1 MMMNRVQPEN
11 VHSTI
16 FTPREYQVELVD
28 ACLRRN
34 TLSVLASRSTRTF
47 LITMVTRELAH
58 LTRSKDQG
66 GKGQRTLI
74 TGWSGPGLVRAG
86 EAIQQNTNLVVTTY
100 TTLDQVDNWPTSRW
114 NQAFREA
121 QVLIMT
127 VDVMEQGLQA
137 GVLPLDM
144 LNLLVIT
151 DAHRMATS
159 PTIAKILSRCGNCRI
174 LGMSSPVLSHTCSPP
189 QLESFLNH
197 LQKASS
203 CKVDTAS
210 EIVTV
215 LRYVNKPVEK
225 IVMCRDPSPEE
236 RLEVE
241 LEVRRLVADALG
253 FLGDHRYDL
262 VEVYGPEYQEF
273 CDGLPDPNNEPRQ
286 ILMDFLDVLNNL
298 GLWCADRAALYA
310 LVEVEKLK
318 KKTAYDRHYLLLCM
332 IFTVMARI
340 RAVVEQ
346 AFDKYTELDQI
357 LKFSTP
363 KVLRLV
369 EILRQVRPLNF
380 IDPRKRKDKVES
392 NEMARIEAAPT
403 GGETV
408 NDGSLVKENEVA
420 MVQDVKEEN
429 LIIEANA
436 NVTLGEPSVENIAL
450 EDHTNILSPDKILN
464 NVDSVHEEMNSQ
476 TFQSV
481 VENSKNSFE
490 NTEFDGSLVIENVCK
505 TVPKSPSKNNQI
517 CDYILSESVHKSPG
531 KLALLDSAASESS
544 VVSSRL
550 LGQGA
555 DKTKEAGG
563 KSSCNVCVSVIEDSG
578 ATGECGDGVSGESG
592 DESDEIGDGSDE
604 TGDQSSETDDVS
616 SEISDDVSSET
627 SEASGETNDV
637 SGETNDVLDDT
648 CDVLD
653 EMGDVSADAESDAP
667 ASKFSTECTIKAVSE
682 SHTSDLE
689 CCTNGIDINEYMV
702 PLSGSMEEITANKFK
717 ESSRFQNGIKHV
729 GDSVE
734 NGSTMFIDSMQSTVQ
749 MDPDTTQ
756 ISCNIYEAI
765 NNKESEDGSVLEDDL
780 CRLNIK
786 ESSCIDGCE
795 LEILLGCDPC
805 NGHLSAKSEP
815 QDTAKLQNIKNVIL
829 CNGFAQG
836 GHKCLTSRISKK
848 NVDLKLN
855 GYIDLDEH
863 QSGCEDGSDSVCVA
877 KAGIESCDSVQNQFC
892 METCQHKDS
901 LAETSAFLATS
912 ELPTEA
918 VAAAAATHV
927 STTTSSH
934 NGVMLEDNIE
944 QMDASNNM
952 EETKVNIEQS
962 EVTSMPD
969 NATTNSHNGVTVDDN
984 VEQMDASDNSEE
996 NKVNAEE
1003 SKITSTPNT
1012 CTASVTNFPA
1022 NSGVGLNSN
1031 KEKDQAGSS
1040 APAVSSEAAAMADT
1054 LALLLPSGG
1063 KGRKRRDDVKE
1074 KVKVHNPEDPDSVC
1088 GLIFVHHRNMAKIIY
1103 RLLKELSDIGGDYA
1117 WIFPQYTVEA
1127 KESVK
1132 DDPRA
1137 AEAEHKK
1144 QEEVLRRFRH
1154 HECNVLVSTRV
1165 LEEGIDVP
1173 QCNLVLR
1180 FDPPTDYRSYV
1191 HSCGRARGQDTFY
1204 FHLITKTQ
1212 QDSFLCDMATYSAFQ
1227 QVLVSRCGSVEVGT
1241 DVEVMAEEANSAH
1254 PPYITP
1260 ASAAVTM
1267 ASAIGLLNKYCA
1279 KLPSDTFTR
1288 LTAMWEIEE
1297 SETNSGKYCCRIM
1310 LPINSPLKGTIQGPW
1325 QEKMS
1330 LAKMSAA
1337 LECCRILHQ
1346 IGELDDQLQPVGKE
1360 SMKLD
1365 DHLCAPPAD
1374 DQVPEGM
1381 PRPGTTKRRQYYYK
1395 KVAECLTGEQPKEEL
1410 DLYVYKLD
1418 MVLTCPIPDE
1428 QNTRG
1433 RKIYRPEK
1441 SARSFGI
1448 VTTKPI
1454 SQVSGFPVFTRSG
1467 EVVVHVRQVG
1477 RRERYTQDQLAALQC
1492 FHKFTFTH
1500 VLRLEKYPIK
1510 FDPTNAKTAF
1520 YIVPLNKFDGCEDID
1535 WEFVTKIQLEGD
1547 PRPVPPLDDD
1557 RKKFQFEHSLYEDAV
1572 VMPWYRNQDQP
1583 QYFYVAEICAHL
1595 NPQSDFPD
1603 AGFETFEKYYLT
1615 KYGLQI
1621 CNLSQPLLDV
1631 DHTSGRLNLL
1641 TPRHVNRKGVALP
1654 TTSEETKRAKRE
1666 NLQQKQILVPE
1677 LCTIHP
1683 FPASLWRKAVC
1694 LPTILYRINAL
1705 LLADQLRICV
1715 ASEVGLGLHIL
1726 PSDFS
1731 WPPLDFGWS
1740 LADVLKK
1747 NQDNQMQEESA
1758 ETKTEN
1764 ISKQKSKKAE
1774 SLGSE
1779 SPPIKKKITKNGIDM
1794 EIGTWSNDM
1803 AVDPPTPPYGIDDM
1817 NTTDDFEIDTFDPN
1831 VALPDNLTLL
1841 DGFTTVDDDT
1851 EGELGADWGTGITE
1865 RKSKNGCHK
1874 DSSGEV
1880 FRVGSPSN
1888 FEIDGWDMFGGPG
1901 SSGYGGGY
1909 NGYGSY
1915 DAYGGYGDFQ
1925 GLADDLEGCES
1936 DVSSDMD
1943 DDDKSQ
1949 AEKMWDEEGS
1959 KRRASM
1965 AIDEGSSD
1973 EEIDLQWPYEDETIR
1988 KEKEEEF
1995 HQFLNEK
2002 QSSILGSPCYLAEND
2017 PLIIEKAHRKITN
2030 ENKTLS
2036 TEREN
2041 LPVGKYTLQGCE
2053 QIYSIGCDNA
2063 QQTTSPA
2070 TRIVNRTETLSVVK
2084 LDNGADSSSW
2094 MNNSGEA
2101 SFSFDY
2107 QPDLINHPGPPP
2119 SIILQALTMSNA
2131 NDGVN
2136 LERLETIGDS
2146 FLKYA
2151 ITTFLYCTYP
2161 QRHEGKLSYL
2171 RSKQVSNLNLY
2182 RLGKRKGLGEC
2193 MVATKFE
2200 PHDNWLPPGYFV
2212 PRELEEALIDSGVPA
2227 GHWNMADLPGLHD
2240 LASDEIRRLVQERSE
2255 QIKRSKTEHVT
2266 SELMATQNPHDLP
2279 IFIPYNLL
2287 TQHSIPDKSIADCV
2301 EALIGAYLTT
2311 CGPRGALLFMSWL
2324 GIKVLPCKV
2333 DEESETVLQ
2342 ITYGHLEPPQSPLYH
2357 CPVTDTYMQ
2366 LELLLSGYT
2375 VFEDKIGY
2383 TFRDR
2388 SYLLQAFT
2396 HASYYKNRLTDCY
2409 QRLEFL
2415 GDAVLDYLITRH
2427 LYEDKR
2433 QHSPGALTDLRSAL
2447 VNNTIF
2453 ASLAVKYDFHK
2464 YFRHFSP
2471 GLDRVVR
2478 DFVKMQEENGH
2489 KINEE
2494 YYFMEEDECEAA
2506 EDIEVPKAL
2515 GDVFESVAGAI
2526 FLDSGGS
2533 LDAVWSVYYT
2543 MMCREIEQFSG
2554 VVPKSPIRELL
2565 EMEPETAKFGKPE
2578 RLVDGKVR
2586 VSVEIFGK
2594 GSFSGVGRNYRIA
2607 KSTAAKRALRHLKKL
2622 QMMASQG
2629 I

>member
-1 MMMNRVQPEN
+1 MMNRVQPEN

-16 FTPREYQVELVD
+16 FTQREYQVELVD
-28 ACLRRN
+28 ACLREN
-34 TLSVLASRSTRTF
+34 TMTVLASRSTRTF
-47 LITMVTRELAH
+47 LITMVTREMAH
-58 LTRSKDQG
+58 LTRSG
-66 GKGQRTLI
+66 RQRTLI
-74 TGWSGPGLVRAG
+74 TGWSGPGLVRVG
-86 EAIQQNTNLVVTTY
+86 EAIQQNTNLAVTTY
-100 TTLDQVDNWPTSRW
+100 TALDQVDNWPASRW
-114 NQAFREA
+114 GQSFREA

-127 VDVMEQGLQA
+127 IEVLERGMMAD
-137 GVLPLDM
+137 VLPLDM

-151 DAHRMATS
+151 DAHRMATC
-159 PTIAKILSRCGNCRI
+159 PTVHKILSSCGGCRI
-174 LGMSSPVLSHTCSPP
+174 LGMTSPVLSHACSPP

-197 LQKASS
+197 IQQASS
-203 CKVDTAS
+203 CRVDTAS

-215 LRYVNKPVEK
+215 LRYVNKPLEK
-225 IVMCRDPSPEE
+225 IVMCRDPSQEE
-236 RLEVE
+236 RSEVE
-241 LEVRRLVADALG
+241 IEVRQLVDQAMN
-253 FLGDHRYDL
+253 FLGEHRYDL

-273 CDGLPDPNNEPRQ
+273 CDGLPDPNTEPRQ
-286 ILMDFLDVLNNL
+286 ILLDFLDVLNNL

-346 AFDKYTELDQI
+346 AFDKYSELDQI

-369 EILRQVRPLNF
+369 EVLRQVRPLNF
-380 IDPRKRKDKVES
+380 VDPRKRRDK
-392 NEMARIEAAPT
+392 T
-403 GGETV
+403 
-408 NDGSLVKENEVA
+408 
-420 MVQDVKEEN
+420 
-429 LIIEANA
+429 
-436 NVTLGEPSVENIAL
+436 
-450 EDHTNILSPDKILN
+450 
-464 NVDSVHEEMNSQ
+464 
-476 TFQSV
+476 
-481 VENSKNSFE
+481 E
-490 NTEFDGSLVIENVCK
+490 NTESLKGVTQVEGSETLAIEATADPEHSEVSVVLSITEGAASPEDSHTDCKEQDDNEEKEKKTPEDSLCLSGSSQIGKEEEVSTAKNCVNDAEQISHEGSEIGTKSDIEMLDQIVHK
-505 TVPKSPSKNNQI
+505 TVNKESLCNGCAFEEDSCLPNIMDLASPSK
-517 CDYILSESVHKSPG
+517 P
-531 KLALLDSAASESS
+531 SS
-544 VVSSRL
+544 KQSKKC
-550 LGQGA
+550 A
-555 DKTKEAGG
+555 NTEA
-563 KSSCNVCVSVIEDSG
+563 
-578 ATGECGDGVSGESG
+578 
-592 DESDEIGDGSDE
+592 
-604 TGDQSSETDDVS
+604 
-616 SEISDDVSSET
+616 
-627 SEASGETNDV
+627 
-637 SGETNDVLDDT
+637 
-648 CDVLD
+648 
-653 EMGDVSADAESDAP
+653 P
-667 ASKFSTECTIKAVSE
+667 KAVSE
-682 SHTSDLE
+682 CQANGWSSQDVSLDMCDCSGKSEKGVNSKEKSVNCQHSVAGE
-689 CCTNGIDINEYMV
+689 CLHNGEV
-702 PLSGSMEEITANKFK
+702 EEECQEPSKVQIHPDVTQNCCNIS
-717 ESSRFQNGIKHV
+717 ESVVTKKA
-729 GDSVE
+729 GD
-734 NGSTMFIDSMQSTVQ
+734 GST
-749 MDPDTTQ
+749 
-756 ISCNIYEAI
+756 
-765 NNKESEDGSVLEDDL
+765 LEEDL
-780 CRLNIK
+780 CRLSLR
-786 ESSCIDGCE
+786 ESSFRTGCE
-795 LEILLGCDPC
+795 LENPINCDVS
-805 NGHLSAKSEP
+805 NGTTSAKSHLH
-815 QDTAKLQNIKNVIL
+815 DAAKVHNSISAPL
-829 CNGFAQG
+829 CNG
-836 GHKCLTSRISKK
+836 
-848 NVDLKLN
+848 
-855 GYIDLDEH
+855 Y
-863 QSGCEDGSDSVCVA
+863 QSGSEESLPSLRTSEGCPDNKLSNHNNQKESVSSVQGEKEYCLEQTHSVQSNLCDEEVQPDERVPFTSAHSTTSQPASKVADVPATLSEVTTAHSEAAEDTRGHTEATRVA
-877 KAGIESCDSVQNQFC
+877 THHKEANEATTDHNEASEATTDPNDASEATTDPNDASEATTDPNDASEATTDPNDASEATTDPNEASEATTDPTESC
-892 METCQHKDS
+892 EAPKDTS
-901 LAETSAFLATS
+901 KDNEATTSPAEVNESTGS
-912 ELPTEA
+912 PTEA
-918 VAAAAATHV
+918 NEAKPQTA
-927 STTTSSH
+927 
-934 NGVMLEDNIE
+934 
-944 QMDASNNM
+944 
-952 EETKVNIEQS
+952 
-962 EVTSMPD
+962 
-969 NATTNSHNGVTVDDN
+969 
-984 VEQMDASDNSEE
+984 
-996 NKVNAEE
+996 
-1003 SKITSTPNT
+1003 TSTSGEPSKDADNT
-1012 CTASVTNFPA
+1012 VSP
-1022 NSGVGLNSN
+1022 
-1031 KEKDQAGSS
+1031 

-1054 LALLLPSGG
+1054 LALLLPGGGGG
-1063 KGRKRRDDVKE
+1063 KGGRKRRDEVKE
-1074 KVKVHNPEDPDSVC
+1074 KVKVHNPDDPDSVC
-1088 GLIFVHHRNMAKIIY
+1088 GLIFVHHRNIAKIIY
-1103 RLLKELSDIGGDYA
+1103 RLLKELSDIGGDFA

-1127 KESVK
+1127 RENVK

-1180 FDPPTDYRSYV
+1180 FDPPLDYRSYV

-1204 FHLITKTQ
+1204 FHLVTKAQ
-1212 QDSFLCDMATYSAFQ
+1212 EKAFLRDMATYSAFQ
-1227 QVLVSRCGSVEVGT
+1227 KVLVSRCSSVEVGT
-1241 DVEVMAEEANSAH
+1241 DQEVDAEEANAAYA
-1254 PPYITP
+1254 PYLTP
-1260 ASAAVTM
+1260 ANASVTM
-1267 ASAIGLLNKYCA
+1267 ASSISLLNKYCA

-1288 LTAMWEIEE
+1288 LTAMWAMDERQEE
-1297 SETNSGKYCCRIM
+1297 DLVLYSCRIM
-1310 LPINSPLKGTIQGPW
+1310 LPINSPLKGTIKGPW
-1325 QEKMS
+1325 QPKVS
-1330 LAKMSAA
+1330 LAKMAAA
-1337 LECCRILHQ
+1337 LECCRRLHEV
-1346 IGELDDQLQPVGKE
+1346 GELDDHLQPVGKE
-1360 SMKLD
+1360 SMRLD
-1365 DHLCAPPAD
+1365 DHLCPPPPD

-1395 KVAECLTGEQPKEEL
+1395 KVANCLTGEQPKEEL
-1410 DLYVYKLD
+1410 PLFVYKLG

-1441 SARSFGI
+1441 SSRSFGI

-1454 SQVSGFPVFTRSG
+1454 PQVSGFPVFTRSG
-1467 EVVVHVRQVG
+1467 EVMVQVEEVG
-1477 RRERYTQDQLAALQC
+1477 TRENFTQDQLAALQY
-1492 FHKFTFTH
+1492 FHKFSFTH

-1520 YIVPLNKFDGCEDID
+1520 YIVPLNKSEDTDSID
-1535 WEFVTKIQLEGD
+1535 WEFVRKIQAEGD
-1547 PRPVPPLDDD
+1547 PRPVPPLEEA
-1557 RKKFQFEHSLYEDAV
+1557 RQKFHFQHSLYEDAV

-1583 QYFYVAEICAHL
+1583 QYFYVAEICTHL

-1715 ASEVGLGLHIL
+1715 AQEVGLGLQTL
-1726 PSDFS
+1726 DPGFS

-1747 NQDNQMQEESA
+1747 SQSNQ
-1758 ETKTEN
+1758 ETPEVDPKTKDTNTTSQKTSKKTEPV
-1764 ISKQKSKKAE
+1764 E
-1774 SLGSE
+1774 SVE
-1779 SPPIKKKITKNGIDM
+1779 SPSPKKKPARSGSDM

-1803 AVDPPTPPYGIDDM
+1803 AVDPPSPPFTEDDL
-1817 NTTDDFEIDTFDPN
+1817 NGSDEFEIDTFDPN

-1841 DGFTTVDDDT
+1841 DGCTGGDDEV
-1851 EGELGADWGTGITE
+1851 EGELGADWGTGLTE
-1865 RKSKNGCHK
+1865 RRTKGSSSKSSAGG
-1874 DSSGEV
+1874 GEI

-1888 FEIDGWDMFGGPG
+1888 FEIDGWDMFGGSG
-1901 SSGYGGGY
+1901 GTGYGGNYG
-1909 NGYGSY
+1909 GYGSY
-1915 DAYGGYGDFQ
+1915 DAYGGYGDFE

-1949 AEKMWDEEGS
+1949 ADKLWEEEAT
-1959 KRRASM
+1959 KRRANT
-1965 AIDEGSSD
+1965 AIDDASSD
-1973 EEIDLQWPYEDETIR
+1973 EEVDLWWPQEE
-1988 KEKEEEF
+1988 KEVCLAKEEEF
-1995 HQFLNEK
+1995 QQLLEEK
-2002 QSSILGSPCYLAEND
+2002 QQDLLLGPTYLSEST
-2017 PLIIEKAHRKITN
+2017 PLVVEKAHRRLAVEQNATASIEKESVT
-2030 ENKTLS
+2030 
-2036 TEREN
+2036 
-2041 LPVGKYTLQGCE
+2041 VGKATIQGCE
-2053 QIYSIGCDNA
+2053 MLSSKCCDNA
-2063 QQTTSPA
+2063 QQSTSPKTA
-2070 TRIVNRTETLSVVK
+2070 IVNRTETLSLTEFDK
-2084 LDNGADSSSW
+2084 GAEVPPW
-2094 MNNSGEA
+2094 RNSPDEL

-2107 QPDLINHPGPPP
+2107 QPDLLHHPGPPP
-2119 SIILQALTMSNA
+2119 SVILQALTMSNA

-2161 QRHEGKLSYL
+2161 LRHEGKLSYL

-2255 QIKRSKTEHVT
+2255 QIKRSKSEQVT
-2266 SELMATQNPHDLP
+2266 SDLMATQNPHDLP

-2324 GIKVLPCKV
+2324 GIKVLPCKYQEQE
-2333 DEESETVLQ
+2333 DSAISAPQ
-2342 ITYGHLEPPQSPLYH
+2342 ITYGHLEPPQSPLH
-2357 CPVTDTYMQ
+2357 QCPISATDLQ
-2366 LELLLSGYT
+2366 LDLLLSGYM
-2375 VFEDKIGY
+2375 VFEEKIGY

-2396 HASYYKNRLTDCY
+2396 HASYYRNRLTDCY

-2622 QMMASQG
+2622 QMMANQG
-2629 I
+2629 M

>member
-1 MMMNRVQPEN
+1 MNRVQPEN

-28 ACLRRN
+28 ACLRQN

-58 LTRSKDQG
+58 LTRSPGQG
-66 GKGQRTLI
+66 GQDLLTLI
-74 TGWSGPGLVRAG
+74 IGWSGRGLVRAG

-100 TTLDQVDNWPTSRW
+100 TSLDQVDAWPTARW
-114 NQAFREA
+114 AQAFREA
-121 QVLIMT
+121 QVVIMT
-127 VDVMEQGLQA
+127 VDVVERGMAAGL
-137 GVLPLDM
+137 LPLHA

-159 PTIAKILSRCGNCRI
+159 QTVSQILSKCGNCRI
-174 LGMSSPVLSHTCSPP
+174 LGMTAPVLSHSCSPP

-197 LQKASS
+197 MQDASS
-203 CKVDTAS
+203 CRVDTAS

-225 IVMCRDPSPEE
+225 IVMCRDPSDVEQSSA
-236 RLEVE
+236 E
-241 LEVRRLVADALG
+241 LEVRRLVGDALS

-262 VEVYGPEYQEF
+262 VEVYGPEYQEY
-273 CDGLPDPNNEPRQ
+273 CTGLPDPNVEPRQ
-286 ILMDFLDVLNNL
+286 ILLDFLDVLNNL

-332 IFTVMARI
+332 IFTVMARV

-346 AFDKYTELDQI
+346 AFDKYSELDQI

-380 IDPRKRKDKVES
+380 IDPRKRRDKGEISEGNKGESRSDGGDALKINSGVGSRIGAAINSEEGVEGEGNVETLNQVS
-392 NEMARIEAAPT
+392 FDATENMKITPHPVHKYNVPAIEST
-403 GGETV
+403 ERV
-408 NDGSLVKENEVA
+408 
-420 MVQDVKEEN
+420 
-429 LIIEANA
+429 IE
-436 NVTLGEPSVENIAL
+436 LSVEASAHG
-450 EDHTNILSPDKILN
+450 DMCVS
-464 NVDSVHEEMNSQ
+464 EEIPCNSA
-476 TFQSV
+476 
-481 VENSKNSFE
+481 
-490 NTEFDGSLVIENVCK
+490 IE
-505 TVPKSPSKNNQI
+505 SHA
-517 CDYILSESVHKSPG
+517 E
-531 KLALLDSAASESS
+531 
-544 VVSSRL
+544 
-550 LGQGA
+550 
-555 DKTKEAGG
+555 
-563 KSSCNVCVSVIEDSG
+563 SVIEGSRIVNEVPNEIFPKSCSRGAQLNDSVLEENIC
-578 ATGECGDGVSGESG
+578 T
-592 DESDEIGDGSDE
+592 
-604 TGDQSSETDDVS
+604 SSEVS
-616 SEISDDVSSET
+616 NSSTCNSSVSESET
-627 SEASGETNDV
+627 SESVKA
-637 SGETNDVLDDT
+637 
-648 CDVLD
+648 CDQLECED
-653 EMGDVSADAESDAP
+653 ECDKVDENLSDI
-667 ASKFSTECTIKAVSE
+667 SSRCTMEAVSK
-682 SHTSDLE
+682 SQTRNLE
-689 CCTNGIDINEYMV
+689 HCT
-702 PLSGSMEEITANKFK
+702 
-717 ESSRFQNGIKHV
+717 
-729 GDSVE
+729 DSIA
-734 NGSTMFIDSMQSTVQ
+734 GSTTKGLSRESNIGVNDDNALTDKGQCMEGMEKTVQTHPDTQNSCNFEHTNNKIDS
-749 MDPDTTQ
+749 
-756 ISCNIYEAI
+756 
-765 NNKESEDGSVLEDDL
+765 ESVVKQDL
-780 CRLNIK
+780 CRINIR
-786 ESSCIDGCE
+786 ESSHEDGCDSE
-795 LEILLGCDPC
+795 NHLSCDVH
-805 NGHLSAKSEP
+805 NGIVSAKSEL
-815 QDTAKLQNIKNVIL
+815 QDPAKVHNIQNIAL
-829 CNGFAQG
+829 CNGFLSSDVD
-836 GHKCLTSRISKK
+836 KNPSLRISEK
-848 NVDLKLN
+848 NNICNQN
-855 GYIDLDEH
+855 GYGNQDE
-863 QSGCEDGSDSVCVA
+863 SGSESEYSVA
-877 KAGIESCDSVQNQFC
+877 KFNSESCDSVQNQHN
-892 METCQHKDS
+892 MEDCPNGVSMADTN
-901 LAETSAFLATS
+901 APPATS
-912 ELPTEA
+912 TLPCKANSDDVIHINASAVCNTEINGENRSTPEDTLASSEECNELSLNSLEITSKFSNITNMSPLSSSCLQSSKEIEE
-918 VAAAAATHV
+918 
-927 STTTSSH
+927 SNTSS
-934 NGVMLEDNIE
+934 V
-944 QMDASNNM
+944 
-952 EETKVNIEQS
+952 
-962 EVTSMPD
+962 
-969 NATTNSHNGVTVDDN
+969 
-984 VEQMDASDNSEE
+984 
-996 NKVNAEE
+996 
-1003 SKITSTPNT
+1003 
-1012 CTASVTNFPA
+1012 SV
-1022 NSGVGLNSN
+1022 SC
-1031 KEKDQAGSS
+1031 
-1040 APAVSSEAAAMADT
+1040 EAAAMADT
-1054 LALLLPSGG
+1054 LAQLLPAGG
-1063 KGRKRRDDVKE
+1063 KGRKRRDEVKE

-1088 GLIFVHHRNMAKIIY
+1088 GLVFVQHRNMAKIIY

-1180 FDPPTDYRSYV
+1180 FDPPADYRSYV
-1191 HSCGRARGQDTFY
+1191 HSCGRARGQHTFY
-1204 FHLITKTQ
+1204 FHLITKMQ
-1212 QDSFLCDMATYSAFQ
+1212 KEAFLRDMATYAAFQ
-1227 QVLVSRCGSVEVGT
+1227 QVLVSRCSSVEVGT
-1241 DVEVMAEEANSAH
+1241 DHEVTVNEANSTCS
-1254 PPYITP
+1254 PYITP
-1260 ASAAVTM
+1260 ASAVVTM
-1267 ASAIGLLNKYCA
+1267 ASAIALLNKYCA

-1288 LTAMWEIEE
+1288 LTAMWEVEDRRDE
-1297 SETNSGKYCCRIM
+1297 AKSYRCQIM
-1310 LPINSPLKGTIQGPW
+1310 LPINSPLKGTVQGSW
-1325 QEKMS
+1325 QEKVS

-1337 LECCRILHQ
+1337 LECCCRLHKM
-1346 IGELDDQLQPVGKE
+1346 GELDNNLQPVGKE
-1360 SMKLD
+1360 SMRLD
-1365 DHLCAPPAD
+1365 DHLCAPPPD

-1395 KVAECLTGEQPKEEL
+1395 KVAECLTGEQPKDVLEL
-1410 DLYVYKLD
+1410 FIYKLE

-1441 SARSFGI
+1441 SSRSFGI
-1448 VTTKPI
+1448 ITTKPI
-1454 SQVSGFPVFTRSG
+1454 PQVSGFPVFTRSG
-1467 EVVVHVRQVG
+1467 EVIVQVKEVG
-1477 RRERYTQDQLAALQC
+1477 GRERFTQDQLKALQY
-1492 FHKFTFTH
+1492 FHKFSFTH

-1510 FDPTNAKTAF
+1510 FDPSNARTAF
-1520 YIVPLNKFDGCEDID
+1520 YIVPLNKVGDKERID
-1535 WEFVTKIQLEGD
+1535 WEFVLKIQSEGD
-1547 PRPVPPLDDD
+1547 PRPMPPPDAS
-1557 RKKFQFEHSLYEDAV
+1557 RQKFQFHHSLYEDAV

-1677 LCTIHP
+1677 LCMIHP

-1715 ASEVGLGLHIL
+1715 ASEVGLGMLNL
-1726 PSDFS
+1726 RAGFS
-1731 WPPLDFGWS
+1731 WPALDFGWS

-1747 NQDNQMQEESA
+1747 NQDNQEPNEGPDVK
-1758 ETKTEN
+1758 TKPT
-1764 ISKQKSKKAE
+1764 SKEKSKKPE
-1774 SLGSE
+1774 STRSE
-1779 SPPIKKKITKNGIDM
+1779 SPPPKKKLTKNGVDM

-1803 AVDPPTPPYGIDDM
+1803 AVDPLTPPPYDIEDTMD
-1817 NTTDDFEIDTFDPN
+1817 TDDFEIDTFDPN
-1831 VALPDNLTLL
+1831 VGLPDNLTLL
-1841 DGFTTVDDDT
+1841 DGGSNTFDDV
-1851 EGELGADWGTGITE
+1851 EGELGADWGTGLTE
-1865 RKSKNGCHK
+1865 RRSKNTCSKSTTG
-1874 DSSGEV
+1874 GEV

-1888 FEIDGWDMFGGPG
+1888 FEIDGWDMFGG
-1901 SSGYGGGY
+1901 SSSSAYGGSY
-1909 NGYGSY
+1909 SSYSSY

-1949 AEKMWDEEGS
+1949 NDKLWDEEGA
-1959 KRRASM
+1959 KRRTSL
-1965 AIDEGSSD
+1965 AIDDGSSD
-1973 EEIDLQWPYEDETIR
+1973 EEVDLEWPHEKEI
-1988 KEKEEEF
+1988 KEEKEEMFQNLLEV
-1995 HQFLNEK
+1995 K
-2002 QSSILGSPCYLAEND
+2002 QLEILDSSCYLPENE
-2017 PLIIEKAHRKITN
+2017 PLVIEKAHRKLAS
-2030 ENKTLS
+2030 ESKSVSSEKESLS
-2036 TEREN
+2036 
-2041 LPVGKYTLQGCE
+2041 GDKSALQGCE
-2053 QIYSIGCDNA
+2053 KLSSIGCDNA
-2063 QQTTSPA
+2063 QQSTSLA
-2070 TRIVNRTETLSVVK
+2070 IRIVNRTETLSHVK
-2084 LDNGADSSSW
+2084 LDNGAETSYEKNISS
-2094 MNNSGEA
+2094 EIT
-2101 SFSFDY
+2101 FSFDY
-2107 QPDLINHPGPPP
+2107 QPNLLNHPGPPP
-2119 SIILQALTMSNA
+2119 SVILQALTMSNA

-2240 LASDEIRRLVQERSE
+2240 LGSEEIRRLVQERSE
-2255 QIKRSKTEHVT
+2255 QIKRSKTEQVT
-2266 SELMATQNPHDLP
+2266 NDLMATQNPHDLP

-2333 DEESETVLQ
+2333 DVGDVTSLH
-2342 ITYGHLEPPQSPLYH
+2342 ITYGHLEPPQSPLHH
-2357 CPVTDTYMQ
+2357 CQVTDIHEQ
-2366 LELLLSGYT
+2366 LELLLSGYK
-2375 VFEDKIGY
+2375 VFEDKINY

-2533 LDAVWSVYYT
+2533 LDAVWSVYYS

-2607 KSTAAKRALRHLKKL
+2607 KSTAAKRALRHLKKI
-2622 QMMASQG
+2622 QMMANQG
-2629 I
+2629 V

>member
-1 MMMNRVQPEN
+1 MNRVQPEN

-58 LTRSKDQG
+58 LTRSREQG

-100 TTLDQVDNWPTSRW
+100 TALDQVENWPPARW
-114 NQAFREA
+114 SQAFREA

-127 VDVMEQGLQA
+127 VDVLEEGLEA
-137 GVLPLDM
+137 GVLSLDM

-151 DAHRMATS
+151 DAHRMATCS
-159 PTIAKILSRCGNCRI
+159 TIDKVLSRCGKCRI
-174 LGMSSPVLSHTCSPP
+174 LGMTSPVLSHACSPP

-203 CKVDTAS
+203 CRVDTAS

-225 IVMCRDPSPEE
+225 IVMCRDPSPDE

-241 LEVRRLVADALG
+241 LEVRRLVSDALG
-253 FLGDHRYDL
+253 FLDDHRYDL
-262 VEVYGPEYQEF
+262 VEVYGPEYKEF

-346 AFDKYTELDQI
+346 AFDKYSELDQI

-380 IDPRKRKDKVES
+380 VDPRKRRDKLE
-392 NEMARIEAAPT
+392 NTEITKAETIFEGLEA
-403 GGETV
+403 GKYETV
-408 NDGSLVKENEVA
+408 LEVNEIALQASVEIGEELQNQIVEGKSNLPINPSLDAPVDL
-420 MVQDVKEEN
+420 DVTINQEQN
-429 LIIEANA
+429 CSIPIEKTEDS
-436 NVTLGEPSVENIAL
+436 TLGLTSEELSDEPTI
-450 EDHTNILSPDKILN
+450 
-464 NVDSVHEEMNSQ
+464 
-476 TFQSV
+476 
-481 VENSKNSFE
+481 ENSHGTDFGSSFE
-490 NTEFDGSLVIENVCK
+490 NVKADTKLESEYLST
-505 TVPKSPSKNNQI
+505 TVPKSFVTDTQLHN
-517 CDYILSESVHKSPG
+517 CILSESAHISCG
-531 KLALLDSAASESS
+531 ELTADFSGSAANNSDI
-544 VVSSRL
+544 L
-550 LGQGA
+550 LGLPERRA
-555 DKTKEAGG
+555 VKEMKVCDK
-563 KSSCNVCVSVIEDSG
+563 SLCNVVCNSVSEDMSK
-578 ATGECGDGVSGESG
+578 
-592 DESDEIGDGSDE
+592 
-604 TGDQSSETDDVS
+604 
-616 SEISDDVSSET
+616 SDDT
-627 SEASGETNDV
+627 
-637 SGETNDVLDDT
+637 
-648 CDVLD
+648 
-653 EMGDVSADAESDAP
+653 SADRESCELVSNLSP
-667 ASKFSTECTIKAVSE
+667 ECTIKAVSE
-682 SHTSDLE
+682 SYTNDLG
-689 CCTNGIDINEYMV
+689 CYPNGIDYAECKV
-702 PLSGSMEEITANKFK
+702 PLSESLEESITNDFDKGNT
-717 ESSRFQNGIKHV
+717 RCVHFQNGIKEVEDQHV
-729 GDSVE
+729 QKGNSV
-734 NGSTMFIDSMQSTVQ
+734 FIDGMQSTVQ
-749 MDPDTTQ
+749 THPDTTQ
-756 ISCNIYEAI
+756 TCCNICEAVVH
-765 NNKESEDGSVLEDDL
+765 KETEDGSVLEDDL

-786 ESSCIDGCE
+786 ESSYIDGCE
-795 LEILLGCDPC
+795 LGILTSCDQR
-805 NGHLSAKSEP
+805 NGTLSAKSE
-815 QDTAKLQNIKNVIL
+815 QKDSAMKQNIRNTIL
-829 CNGFAQG
+829 CNGFTHDSDNGLPSPRTTQRNIE
-836 GHKCLTSRISKK
+836 S
-848 NVDLKLN
+848 KLN
-855 GYIDLDEH
+855 GQIDQHKLK
-863 QSGCEDGSDSVCVA
+863 SKCKCASDRECVA
-877 KAGIESCDSVQNQFC
+877 KAGNKSCDSVQNQFC
-892 METCQHKDS
+892 MEACQEKDS
-901 LAETSAFLATS
+901 ITETSAPLATS
-912 ELPTEA
+912 ELPCEA
-918 VAAAAATHV
+918 VTAVATHV
-927 STTTSSH
+927 NITSSDSEVRVEESVVPIDFSNNSQVNCVLLSDSSKFTPEPKATTT
-934 NGVMLEDNIE
+934 
-944 QMDASNNM
+944 
-952 EETKVNIEQS
+952 
-962 EVTSMPD
+962 
-969 NATTNSHNGVTVDDN
+969 GVTN
-984 VEQMDASDNSEE
+984 LPNNSC
-996 NKVNAEE
+996 N
-1003 SKITSTPNT
+1003 
-1012 CTASVTNFPA
+1012 
-1022 NSGVGLNSN
+1022 GLNSSN
-1031 KEKDQAGSS
+1031 ETDGSGSS
-1040 APAVSSEAAAMADT
+1040 VPLASSEAAAMADT
-1054 LALLLPSGG
+1054 LALLLPGGG

-1088 GLIFVHHRNMAKIIY
+1088 GLIFVHHRNIAKIIY
-1103 RLLKELSDIGGDYA
+1103 RLLKELSDIGGDFA

-1127 KESVK
+1127 KESMK
-1132 DDPRA
+1132 EDPRA

-1180 FDPPTDYRSYV
+1180 FDPPIDYRSYV
-1191 HSCGRARGQDTFY
+1191 HSCGRARGLDTFY
-1204 FHLITKTQ
+1204 FHLITKKQ
-1212 QDSFLCDMATYSAFQ
+1212 EQSFLRDMATYSAFQ

-1241 DVEVMAEEANSAH
+1241 DQEVMASEANASY

-1260 ASAAVTM
+1260 ANAAVTM

-1297 SETNSGKYCCRIM
+1297 RQDDLCRYRCKIM
-1310 LPINSPLKGTIQGPW
+1310 LPINSPLKGTVQGPW
-1325 QEKMS
+1325 QEKVS

-1337 LECCRILHQ
+1337 LECCHRLHH

-1410 DLYVYKLD
+1410 DLFVYKLD

-1441 SARSFGI
+1441 SSRSFGI

-1454 SQVSGFPVFTRSG
+1454 PQVSGFPVFTRSG
-1467 EVVVHVRQVG
+1467 EVVVHVCEIAS
-1477 RRERYTQDQLAALQC
+1477 REHFNQDQLLALQC

-1510 FDPTNAKTAF
+1510 FDPTNARTAF
-1520 YIVPLNKFDGCEDID
+1520 YIVPLNKFDKNESID
-1535 WEFVTKIQLEGD
+1535 WEFVQKIQLEGD
-1547 PRPVPPLDDD
+1547 PRPVPPLDAA
-1557 RKKFQFEHSLYEDAV
+1557 RKKFQFQRGLYEDAV

-1583 QYFYVAEICAHL
+1583 QYFYVAEICTHL

-1715 ASEVGLGLHIL
+1715 ASEVGLGLKNL
-1726 PSDFS
+1726 PAGFS

-1747 NQDNQMQEESA
+1747 NQSNQEQENSEP
-1758 ETKTEN
+1758 KTEAAT
-1764 ISKQKSKKAE
+1764 KRKVKKVE
-1774 SLGSE
+1774 SLGDE
-1779 SPPIKKKITKNGIDM
+1779 SPLSKKKITKNGIDM

-1803 AVDPPTPPYGIDDM
+1803 AVDPPTPPYSLDDV
-1817 NTTDDFEIDTFDPN
+1817 NTADDFEIDTFDPN

-1841 DGFTTVDDDT
+1841 DGFTNADDDI
-1851 EGELGADWGTGITE
+1851 EGELGADWGTGLTE
-1865 RKSKNGCHK
+1865 RRSKNGCQK

-1888 FEIDGWDMFGGPG
+1888 FEIDGWDMFGGSN
-1901 SSGYGGGY
+1901 SSVYGGNYG
-1909 NGYGSY
+1909 GYGSY

-1949 AEKMWDEEGS
+1949 TEKLWDEEGS

-1973 EEIDLQWPYEDETIR
+1973 EEIDLQWPYENDDVR
-1988 KEKEEEF
+1988 SEKEEEF
-1995 HQFLNEK
+1995 QQFLKEK
-2002 QSSILGSPCYLAEND
+2002 QSTILESPCYLTENES
-2017 PLIIEKAHRKITN
+2017 LVIEKAHRKLAG
-2030 ENKTLS
+2030 ENKTVS
-2036 TEREN
+2036 PERES
-2041 LPVGKYTLQGCE
+2041 LHREKFAVQGCE
-2053 QIYSIGCDNA
+2053 HLSSKGCDNA
-2063 QQTTSPA
+2063 QQSTSLT
-2070 TRIVNRTETLSVVK
+2070 TRIVNRIETLSLVK
-2084 LDNGADSSSW
+2084 LDDGAETSSW
-2094 MNNSGEA
+2094 KGNCGET
-2101 SFSFDY
+2101 SFSFDS
-2107 QPDLINHPGPPP
+2107 QPDLIDHPGPPP
-2119 SIILQALTMSNA
+2119 SVILQALTMSNA

-2255 QIKRSKTEHVT
+2255 QIKRSKTEQVT
-2266 SELMATQNPHDLP
+2266 NELMATQNPHDLP

-2324 GIKVLPCKV
+2324 GIKVLPCNI
-2333 DEESETVLQ
+2333 DEGLENVWQ
-2342 ITYGHLEPPQSPLYH
+2342 VTYGHLEPPQSPLHH
-2357 CPVTDTYMQ
+2357 CPVTDTHTQ
-2366 LELLLSGYT
+2366 LELLLSGYK

-2383 TFRDR
+2383 MFQDR

-2543 MMCREIEQFSG
+2543 MMCHEIEQFSG

-2622 QMMASQG
+2622 QMIANQG
-2629 I
+2629 L

>member
-1 MMMNRVQPEN
+1 MNRVQPEN

-28 ACLRRN
+28 VCLRRN

-58 LTRSKDQG
+58 LTRSKEQG
-66 GKGQRTLI
+66 GKEQRTLI

-100 TTLDQVDNWPTSRW
+100 TTLDQVDNWPSSRW
-114 NQAFREA
+114 SQAFREA

-127 VDVMEQGLQA
+127 VDVLEQGLQA

-159 PTIAKILSRCGNCRI
+159 PTIAKVLNRCGNSRI
-174 LGMSSPVLSHTCSPP
+174 LGMTSPVLSHSCSPP

-225 IVMCRDPSPEE
+225 IVMCRDPSPDE

-241 LEVRRLVADALG
+241 LEVRRLVGDALR
-253 FLGDHRYDL
+253 FLDDHRYDL

-369 EILRQVRPLNF
+369 EILREVRPLNF
-380 IDPRKRKDKVES
+380 IDPRKRRDKLENTEITKTGTAVDGTETIDAKSVEDSKTAIQNTLEDTKEDDNLNVKASS
-392 NEMARIEAAPT
+392 NFLEIT
-403 GGETV
+403 GEL
-408 NDGSLVKENEVA
+408 SENSVA
-420 MVQDVKEEN
+420 QNNLKNILQPSEN
-429 LIIEANA
+429 LDEMELA
-436 NVTLGEPSVENIAL
+436 
-450 EDHTNILSPDKILN
+450 
-464 NVDSVHEEMNSQ
+464 EEVINDEMSK
-476 TFQSV
+476 SIS
-481 VENSKNSFE
+481 ENSKNLLE
-490 NTEFDGSLVIENVCK
+490 NTKSEIRLVNETVCE
-505 TVPKSPSKNNQI
+505 TVPKSSCKNKM
-517 CDYILSESVHKSPG
+517 CDYIVSESVCESPSKLTLLSSVTSDSSVKSELPG
-531 KLALLDSAASESS
+531 KET
-544 VVSSRL
+544 
-550 LGQGA
+550 
-555 DKTKEAGG
+555 DKTMEVCGEFT
-563 KSSCNVCVSVIEDSG
+563 CNGCISVSED
-578 ATGECGDGVSGESG
+578 
-592 DESDEIGDGSDE
+592 INE
-604 TGDQSSETDDVS
+604 TGDV
-616 SEISDDVSSET
+616 SDD
-627 SEASGETNDV
+627 
-637 SGETNDVLDDT
+637 
-648 CDVLD
+648 
-653 EMGDVSADAESDAP
+653 AELYTPAP
-667 ASKFSTECTIKAVSE
+667 KLSTECTSKAVSK
-682 SHTSDLE
+682 SYTSDFE
-689 CCTNGIDINEYMV
+689 CYTSEIDTNECKIA
-702 PLSGSMEEITANKFK
+702 LSGSLEEVKTK
-717 ESSRFQNGIKHV
+717 EFSGEDIIQNCIKQECDHVQNGSIV
-729 GDSVE
+729 C
-734 NGSTMFIDSMQSTVQ
+734 IDSMQSKVQ
-749 MDPDTTQ
+749 MDPDSQ
-756 ISCNIYEAI
+756 ICCNILEAVD
-765 NNKESEDGSVLEDDL
+765 NKKSKDGSVLEDNL
-780 CRLNIK
+780 CRLNVK
-786 ESSCIDGCE
+786 KSSCIDGCE
-795 LEILLGCDPC
+795 LEILSCDPC
-805 NGHLSAKSEP
+805 NGLLSAKSEL
-815 QDTAKLQNIKNVIL
+815 QDTANIQNIKNVML
-829 CNGFAQG
+829 CNGFAHG
-836 GHKCLTSRISKK
+836 SHNGLSSRISDD
-848 NVDLKLN
+848 VDCKLN
-855 GYIDLDEH
+855 GHIDLDKLPSSRKGE
-863 QSGCEDGSDSVCVA
+863 SDSVSIA
-877 KAGIESCDSVQNQFC
+877 KADTECCASVQNQFS
-892 METCQHKDS
+892 METCCDS
-901 LAETSAFLATS
+901 IAETSASLATS
-912 ELPTEA
+912 KLPCEA
-918 VAAAAATHV
+918 VSALATHV
-927 STTTSSH
+927 
-934 NGVMLEDNIE
+934 NI
-944 QMDASNNM
+944 
-952 EETKVNIEQS
+952 
-962 EVTSMPD
+962 
-969 NATTNSHNGVTVDDN
+969 TTNSHNEIMIEEIGDQVDS
-984 VEQMDASDNSEE
+984 SDSLEE
-996 NKVNAEE
+996 NSTPEQ
-1003 SKITSTPNT
+1003 SKITPPPKT
-1012 CTASVTNFPA
+1012 CTESVDSCPG
-1022 NSGVGLNSN
+1022 NSNTGLNSSN
-1031 KEKDQAGSS
+1031 EMEETSS
-1040 APAVSSEAAAMADT
+1040 TAPVVSSEAAAMADT

-1191 HSCGRARGQDTFY
+1191 HSCGRARGHDTFY
-1204 FHLITKTQ
+1204 FHLITKMQ
-1212 QDSFLCDMATYSAFQ
+1212 EKSFLCDMATYSAFQ

-1241 DVEVMAEEANSAH
+1241 DVEVMAEEANGAYPS
-1254 PPYITP
+1254 YLTP
-1260 ASAAVTM
+1260 ANTAVTM

-1297 SETNSGKYCCRIM
+1297 NEDSIGSYCCRIM

-1325 QEKMS
+1325 QEKVS
-1330 LAKMSAA
+1330 LAKMAAA
-1337 LECCRILHQ
+1337 LECCRSLHQ

-1395 KVAECLTGEQPKEEL
+1395 KVAECLTGEQPKEKL
-1410 DLYVYKLD
+1410 DLFVYKLD

-1441 SARSFGI
+1441 STRSFGI

-1467 EVVVHVRQVG
+1467 EVVVHVRETG
-1477 RRERYTQDQLAALQC
+1477 RREQFTQDQLAALQC

-1510 FDPTNAKTAF
+1510 FDPTNARTAF
-1520 YIVPLNKFDGCEDID
+1520 YIVPLNKFEGREDID

-1547 PRPVPPLDDD
+1547 PRPVPPLDDT
-1557 RKKFQFEHSLYEDAV
+1557 RKKFQFQHCLYEDAV

-1583 QYFYVAEICAHL
+1583 QYFYVAEICTHL

-1715 ASEVGLGLHIL
+1715 ASEVGLGLQIL

-1747 NQDNQMQEESA
+1747 SQDNQIQEDSTEH
-1758 ETKTEN
+1758 KTE
-1764 ISKQKSKKAE
+1764 SVTKQKGKITE
-1774 SLGSE
+1774 SLGNE
-1779 SPPIKKKITKNGIDM
+1779 SPPVKKKISKNGIDM

-1803 AVDPPTPPYGIDDM
+1803 AVDPPTPPYSIDDM
-1817 NTTDDFEIDTFDPN
+1817 NPADDFEIDTFDPN

-1841 DGFTTVDDDT
+1841 DGFTNVDDDI

-1865 RKSKNGCHK
+1865 RRSKNGCHK

-1888 FEIDGWDMFGGPG
+1888 FEIDGWDVFGGPG

-1949 AEKMWDEEGS
+1949 AEKMWDDEGS
-1959 KRRASM
+1959 KRRTSM

-1973 EEIDLQWPYEDETIR
+1973 EEIDLQWPYEDDIV
-1988 KEKEEEF
+1988 KAEKEEEF
-1995 HQFLNEK
+1995 HLFLEEK
-2002 QSSILGSPCYLAEND
+2002 QCAILESSCYLAENA
-2017 PLIIEKAHRKITN
+2017 PLVIEKAHRKLAN
-2030 ENKTLS
+2030 ENKMS
-2036 TEREN
+2036 SPEKVS
-2041 LPVGKYTLQGCE
+2041 LPVDKFTLQGCE
-2053 QIYSIGCDNA
+2053 PLSSKGCDNA

-2070 TRIVNRTETLSVVK
+2070 TRIVNRTETLSLVK
-2084 LDNGADSSSW
+2084 LDNGADSFSGKS
-2094 MNNSGEA
+2094 NSGETL
-2101 SFSFDY
+2101 FSFDY

-2255 QIKRSKTEHVT
+2255 QIKRSKTEHIT

-2324 GIKVLPCKV
+2324 GIKVLPCKI
-2333 DEESETVLQ
+2333 DEESENVLH
-2342 ITYGHLEPPQSPLYH
+2342 ITYGHLEPPQSPLH
-2357 CPVTDTYMQ
+2357 QCSVTDTYMQ
-2366 LELLLSGYT
+2366 LELLLSGYM
-2375 VFEDKIGY
+2375 VFEEKIGY

-2622 QMMASQG
+2622 QMMTSQG

>member
-1 MMMNRVQPEN
+1 MMNRVQPEN

-34 TLSVLASRSTRTF
+34 TLTVLASRSTRTF

-58 LTRSKDQG
+58 LTRSKEQG
-66 GKGQRTLI
+66 GRGQRTLI

-86 EAIQQNTNLVVTTY
+86 EAIQQNTNLNVTTY
-100 TTLDQVDNWPTSRW
+100 TTLDHVDNWLPSRW
-114 NQAFREA
+114 SQAFREA
-121 QVLIMT
+121 QVLI
-127 VDVMEQGLQA
+127 
-137 GVLPLDM
+137 
-144 LNLLVIT
+144 
-151 DAHRMATS
+151 
-159 PTIAKILSRCGNCRI
+159 RCGNCRI
-174 LGMSSPVLSHTCSPP
+174 LGMTSPVLSHACSPP

-203 CKVDTAS
+203 CRVDTAS

-225 IVMCRDPSPEE
+225 IVMCCDPSPDE
-236 RLEVE
+236 RSEVE
-241 LEVRRLVADALG
+241 LEVRRLVEDALS
-253 FLGDHRYDL
+253 FLNDHRYDL

-380 IDPRKRKDKVES
+380 IDPRKRRDKLENNEITKTESAVDGVEDMPVEPVVETKAAS
-392 NEMARIEAAPT
+392 ETSLGLGNEMQNLSVEAKSNLA
-403 GGETV
+403 GET
-408 NDGSLVKENEVA
+408 SLETLPSRKVV
-420 MVQDVKEEN
+420 EEEHRDD
-429 LIIEANA
+429 ISVDKDTDSNA
-436 NVTLGEPSVENIAL
+436 ESSSDESCYGTPPSVFQNSNCSFAENMKTGSRL
-450 EDHTNILSPDKILN
+450 VNEIL
-464 NVDSVHEEMNSQ
+464 
-476 TFQSV
+476 
-481 VENSKNSFE
+481 
-490 NTEFDGSLVIENVCK
+490 CK
-505 TVPKSPSKNNQI
+505 TVPKSSSRDNEI
-517 CDYILSESVHKSPG
+517 HDCFISESVCVSSSDEFRLSGSVADDSSVTSGLLKQEAGEEMDICEKSP
-531 KLALLDSAASESS
+531 SN
-544 VVSSRL
+544 VVRCS
-550 LGQGA
+550 
-555 DKTKEAGG
+555 T
-563 KSSCNVCVSVIEDSG
+563 IEDL
-578 ATGECGDGVSGESG
+578 
-592 DESDEIGDGSDE
+592 
-604 TGDQSSETDDVS
+604 SEDDDVS
-616 SEISDDVSSET
+616 VAGGSCAPSSK
-627 SEASGETNDV
+627 
-637 SGETNDVLDDT
+637 LI
-648 CDVLD
+648 
-653 EMGDVSADAESDAP
+653 P
-667 ASKFSTECTIKAVSE
+667 ECTIKAVSE
-682 SHTSDLE
+682 SCINNLE
-689 CCTNGIDINEYMV
+689 CCTSDIITNDCKI
-702 PLSGSMEEITANKFK
+702 PQSGSLKERSTTKGLNKDV
-717 ESSRFQNGIKHV
+717 RNVHLQNGIEEVKGHLLN
-729 GDSVE
+729 GDSVC
-734 NGSTMFIDSMQSTVQ
+734 IDGMQSTVQ
-749 MDPDTTQ
+749 KDPDTTQ
-756 ISCNIYEAI
+756 TCCNICEAI
-765 NNKESEDGSVLEDDL
+765 DNKESEGGSVLEDDL
-780 CRLNIK
+780 FRLNIK

-795 LEILLGCDPC
+795 LETLLSCDLH
-805 NGHLSAKSEP
+805 NGPLSAKSEL
-815 QDTAKLQNIKNVIL
+815 QNAAKIQNIKNAML
-829 CNGFAQG
+829 CNGFAHG
-836 GHKCLTSRISKK
+836 SHNTLPSPRISEK
-848 NVDLKLN
+848 NVGSKMNGHIDPDELSLN
-855 GYIDLDEH
+855 CKDP
-863 QSGCEDGSDSVCVA
+863 SDRECVA
-877 KAGIESCDSVQNQFC
+877 EADNESCDSVQIQFC
-892 METCQHKDS
+892 MESCQDQDS
-901 LAETSAFLATS
+901 IAETSAPLATS
-912 ELPTEA
+912 ELPCEA
-918 VAAAAATHV
+918 VAADATHV
-927 STTTSSH
+927 
-934 NGVMLEDNIE
+934 DI
-944 QMDASNNM
+944 
-952 EETKVNIEQS
+952 
-962 EVTSMPD
+962 
-969 NATTNSHNGVTVDDN
+969 TTNSHNEARIEESIDQVN
-984 VEQMDASDNSEE
+984 SSDNSQE
-996 NKVNAEE
+996 NSVSEE
-1003 SKITSTPNT
+1003 SKITTPKT
-1012 CTASVTNFPA
+1012 STASVTDLTA
-1022 NSGVGLNSN
+1022 TSGAGLNSSN
-1031 KEKDQAGSS
+1031 EMDEPGSS
-1040 APAVSSEAAAMADT
+1040 PQVVSSEAVAMADT

-1204 FHLITKTQ
+1204 FHLIAKKQ
-1212 QDSFLCDMATYSAFQ
+1212 EQSFLCDMASYSAFQ

-1241 DVEVMAEEANSAH
+1241 DQEVMAEEANGAYPS
-1254 PPYITP
+1254 YITP
-1260 ASAAVTM
+1260 ANAAVTM
-1267 ASAIGLLNKYCA
+1267 ATAIGLLNKYCA

-1288 LTAMWEIEE
+1288 LTAMWEVENE
-1297 SETNSGKYCCRIM
+1297 VGMSKYCCKIM

-1325 QEKMS
+1325 QQKVS
-1330 LAKMSAA
+1330 LAKMAAA
-1337 LECCRILHQ
+1337 LECCRCLHQ

-1395 KVAECLTGEQPKEEL
+1395 KLE
-1410 DLYVYKLD
+1410 

-1441 SARSFGI
+1441 STRSFGI

-1467 EVVVHVRQVG
+1467 EVIVHVREIG
-1477 RRERYTQDQLAALQC
+1477 SREHFTQDQLLALQC

-1510 FDPTNAKTAF
+1510 FDPTNARTAF
-1520 YIVPLNKFDGCEDID
+1520 YIVPLNKFNGVEDID

-1547 PRPVPPLDDD
+1547 PRPVPPLDST
-1557 RKKFQFEHSLYEDAV
+1557 RKKFQFQHSLYEDAV

-1583 QYFYVAEICAHL
+1583 QYFYVAEICTHL

-1715 ASEVGLGLHIL
+1715 ANEV
-1726 PSDFS
+1726 DFS

-1747 NQDNQMQEESA
+1747 NQDNQEQEDNCEAKA
-1758 ETKTEN
+1758 EAAGATKHTT
-1764 ISKQKSKKAE
+1764 KKVE
-1774 SLGSE
+1774 SLGDE
-1779 SPPIKKKITKNGIDM
+1779 SPPAKKKISKNGIDM

-1803 AVDPPTPPYGIDDM
+1803 AFDPPTPPYSMDDM

-1841 DGFTTVDDDT
+1841 DGFTNVDDDI

-1865 RKSKNGCHK
+1865 RRSKNGCHK

-1888 FEIDGWDMFGGPG
+1888 FEIDGWDVFGGSTG
-1901 SSGYGGGY
+1901 SGYGGSY

-1949 AEKMWDEEGS
+1949 TEKLWDEEGS

-1973 EEIDLQWPYEDETIR
+1973 EEIDLQWPYEDER
-1988 KEKEEEF
+1988 VRLEEEDKFQHFLKEKQLAVLE
-1995 HQFLNEK
+1995 
-2002 QSSILGSPCYLAEND
+2002 SPCYLAED
-2017 PLIIEKAHRKITN
+2017 EPLVIEKAHRKMAS
-2030 ENKTLS
+2030 ENKTAS
-2036 TEREN
+2036 PGKES
-2041 LPVGKYTLQGCE
+2041 LPVGKYVLQGCE
-2053 QIYSIGCDNA
+2053 LLSSKGCDNA
-2063 QQTTSPA
+2063 QLTTSPA
-2070 TRIVNRTETLSVVK
+2070 TRIVNRAETLSVMN
-2084 LDNGADSSSW
+2084 LDNGAEFSSGK
-2094 MNNSGEA
+2094 NNSGET

-2107 QPDLINHPGPPP
+2107 QPDLMNHPGPPP
-2119 SIILQALTMSNA
+2119 SVILQALTMSNA

-2333 DEESETVLQ
+2333 NEESGRLMQ
-2342 ITYGHLEPPQSPLYH
+2342 ITYGHLEPPLSPLYR
-2357 CPVTDTYMQ
+2357 CPITDTLEQ
-2366 LELLLSGYT
+2366 LELLLSGYL

-2494 YYFMEEDECEAA
+2494 LNTL
-2506 EDIEVPKAL
+2506 PN
-2515 GDVFESVAGAI
+2515 
-2526 FLDSGGS
+2526 
-2533 LDAVWSVYYT
+2533 
-2543 MMCREIEQFSG
+2543 
-2554 VVPKSPIRELL
+2554 
-2565 EMEPETAKFGKPE
+2565 
-2578 RLVDGKVR
+2578 
-2586 VSVEIFGK
+2586 
-2594 GSFSGVGRNYRIA
+2594 RNE
-2607 KSTAAKRALRHLKKL
+2607 
-2622 QMMASQG
+2622 
-2629 I
+2629 

>member
-1 MMMNRVQPEN
+1 MMNRVQPEN

-28 ACLRRN
+28 ACLKGN

-47 LITMVTRELAH
+47 LITMVTREMAH
-58 LTRSKDQG
+58 LTRSKEQG
-66 GKGQRTLI
+66 GKGQRTLL

-86 EAIQQNTNLVVTTY
+86 EAIQQNTNLAVTTY
-100 TTLDQVDNWPTSRW
+100 TRLEQVEGWLPSRW
-114 NQAFREA
+114 SQTFTEA
-121 QVLIMT
+121 QVIIMT
-127 VDVMEQGLQA
+127 VDVLEKGLETGLLQ
-137 GVLPLDM
+137 LDM

-151 DAHRMATS
+151 DAHRVATF
-159 PTIAKILSRCGNCRI
+159 PPLIKVLNLCRGCRI
-174 LGMSSPVLSHTCSPP
+174 LGMTSPVLSHACSPP
-189 QLESFLNH
+189 QLESFLTH
-197 LQKASS
+197 LQDATS
-203 CKVDTAS
+203 CVVDTSS

-225 IVMCRDPSPEE
+225 IVMCRDPDPDE
-236 RLEVE
+236 RSEVE
-241 LEVRRLVADALG
+241 LEVRRLVGEALS
-253 FLGDHRYDL
+253 FLDNHRYDL

-273 CDGLPDPNNEPRQ
+273 CDDLPDPNKEPRQ

-346 AFDKYTELDQI
+346 TFDKYSELDQI

-380 IDPRKRKDKVES
+380 VDPRKRRDRLEAFENGKSAAALEGSEDTQENKTSAEDKNVHEDPTKLATDGGNTENLQGSASKSETEMSCEGSEEPSDTTLCVQGSIYGISEIPLVSSGDGANDPNNECEVNSGNAMPDLKAMEELSEGHSQIHGTEPASEDPFLADENSTEDKSELSHGAPSNMFCGSSVEDSSEVVDISTDGGYFTAVSDVSPKCTSKAVSDSYTNDIEDCMIKANCNNHEVNVSRMTEVNTENFCAEVIDKHSCLQDSLEDGVDFTKHSMKERSADDMHITVQTCPETTQYCS
-392 NEMARIEAAPT
+392 NACEDVVAKTNDE
-403 GGETV
+403 
-408 NDGSLVKENEVA
+408 DGS
-420 MVQDVKEEN
+420 
-429 LIIEANA
+429 
-436 NVTLGEPSVENIAL
+436 AL
-450 EDHTNILSPDKILN
+450 EDS
-464 NVDSVHEEMNSQ
+464 
-476 TFQSV
+476 
-481 VENSKNSFE
+481 
-490 NTEFDGSLVIENVCK
+490 
-505 TVPKSPSKNNQI
+505 
-517 CDYILSESVHKSPG
+517 
-531 KLALLDSAASESS
+531 
-544 VVSSRL
+544 
-550 LGQGA
+550 
-555 DKTKEAGG
+555 
-563 KSSCNVCVSVIEDSG
+563 
-578 ATGECGDGVSGESG
+578 
-592 DESDEIGDGSDE
+592 
-604 TGDQSSETDDVS
+604 
-616 SEISDDVSSET
+616 
-627 SEASGETNDV
+627 
-637 SGETNDVLDDT
+637 
-648 CDVLD
+648 
-653 EMGDVSADAESDAP
+653 
-667 ASKFSTECTIKAVSE
+667 
-682 SHTSDLE
+682 
-689 CCTNGIDINEYMV
+689 
-702 PLSGSMEEITANKFK
+702 
-717 ESSRFQNGIKHV
+717 
-729 GDSVE
+729 
-734 NGSTMFIDSMQSTVQ
+734 
-749 MDPDTTQ
+749 
-756 ISCNIYEAI
+756 
-765 NNKESEDGSVLEDDL
+765 L

-786 ESSCIDGCE
+786 ESSCTDGCDTE
-795 LEILLGCDPC
+795 SIKSCDLH
-805 NGHLSAKSEP
+805 NGVLSAKNDLL
-815 QDTAKLQNIKNVIL
+815 DTAMIQNVKNMTL
-829 CNGFAQG
+829 CNGFEHG
-836 GHKCLTSRISKK
+836 SKDDIMDSEKDITSKMNGHVDPSEYDSESEDISDRYKSCESVQSQASVETSSKEGSISDTFVPSATSYLPCKADATSA
-848 NVDLKLN
+848 VD
-855 GYIDLDEH
+855 ETATP
-863 QSGCEDGSDSVCVA
+863 SDSA
-877 KAGIESCDSVQNQFC
+877 PNEQ
-892 METCQHKDS
+892 
-901 LAETSAFLATS
+901 
-912 ELPTEA
+912 ELPTCTSGVENTEDPA
-918 VAAAAATHV
+918 LV
-927 STTTSSH
+927 STSGTTQNTTICSDS
-934 NGVMLEDNIE
+934 
-944 QMDASNNM
+944 AAFSNNSNG
-952 EETKVNIEQS
+952 TQ
-962 EVTSMPD
+962 P
-969 NATTNSHNGVTVDDN
+969 TTQT
-984 VEQMDASDNSEE
+984 
-996 NKVNAEE
+996 
-1003 SKITSTPNT
+1003 
-1012 CTASVTNFPA
+1012 
-1022 NSGVGLNSN
+1022 
-1031 KEKDQAGSS
+1031 
-1040 APAVSSEAAAMADT
+1040 VSSEAAAMADT
-1054 LALLLPSGG
+1054 LAMLLPNSG

-1088 GLIFVHHRNMAKIIY
+1088 GLIFVHHRSMAKIIY
-1103 RLLKELSDIGGDYA
+1103 RLLKELSDIGGDFA

-1132 DDPRA
+1132 EDPRA

-1154 HECNVLVSTRV
+1154 HECKILVSTRV

-1191 HSCGRARGQDTFY
+1191 LSCGRARGHDTFY
-1204 FHLITKTQ
+1204 FHLITKNQ
-1212 QDSFLCDMATYSAFQ
+1212 EISFLHDMATYSAFQ
-1227 QVLVSRCGSVEVGT
+1227 QVLVSHCGSVEVGT
-1241 DVEVMAEEANSAH
+1241 DREVLSSEANAAH
-1254 PPYITP
+1254 APYLTP
-1260 ASAAVTM
+1260 AEAAVTM

-1288 LTAMWEIEE
+1288 LTAMWDVEEIEE
-1297 SETNSGKYCCRIM
+1297 AEVEIPKYKCKIM
-1310 LPINSPLKGTIQGPW
+1310 LPINSPLKGTIEGPW
-1325 QEKMS
+1325 QSKVS
-1330 LAKMSAA
+1330 LAKMAAA
-1337 LECCRILHQ
+1337 LECCRRLHQ
-1346 IGELDDQLQPVGKE
+1346 MGELDDQLQPVGKE

-1395 KVAECLTGEQPKEEL
+1395 KVAVCLTGEQPKQGL
-1410 DLYVYKLD
+1410 DLFVYKLD

-1433 RKIYRPEK
+1433 RKIYRPEQ
-1441 SARSFGI
+1441 SSRSFGI
-1448 VTTKPI
+1448 ITTKPI

-1467 EVVVHVRQVG
+1467 EVVVHVQEI
-1477 RRERYTQDQLAALQC
+1477 ERKVNVTQDQLSALQY

-1510 FDPTNAKTAF
+1510 FDPTNARTAF
-1520 YIVPLNKFDGCEDID
+1520 YIVPLNKFNGSEGID
-1535 WEFVTKIQLEGD
+1535 WEFVKEIQSEGD
-1547 PRPVPPLDDD
+1547 PRPVPPQDDA
-1557 RKKFQFEHSLYEDAV
+1557 RKKFQFQHDLYEDAV

-1583 QYFYVAEICAHL
+1583 QYFYVAEICTHL

-1621 CNLSQPLLDV
+1621 CNLAQPLLDV

-1705 LLADQLRICV
+1705 LLADQLRLSV
-1715 ASEVGLGLHIL
+1715 ASEVGLGLQTLL
-1726 PSDFS
+1726 PDFS

-1740 LADVLKK
+1740 LADVLRK
-1747 NQDNQMQEESA
+1747 NQENQEQDDKSNIASEATNSKQKA
-1758 ETKTEN
+1758 TKTEN
-1764 ISKQKSKKAE
+1764 SECESPTLAAKKKA
-1774 SLGSE
+1774 
-1779 SPPIKKKITKNGIDM
+1779 PKKGNDM

-1803 AVDPPTPPYGIDDM
+1803 AVDPPTPPFDM
-1817 NTTDDFEIDTFDPN
+1817 DTMNGPDEFEIDTFDPN

-1841 DGFTTVDDDT
+1841 NGFSGADDDV

-1865 RKSKNGCHK
+1865 RRTKSSCNK
-1874 DSSGEV
+1874 DSKGGM

-1888 FEIDGWDMFGGPG
+1888 FESDGWDMFG
-1901 SSGYGGGY
+1901 SSGYNGGY
-1909 NGYGSY
+1909 GGYGSY
-1915 DAYGGYGDFQ
+1915 DAYSGYGDFQ

-1949 AEKMWDEEGS
+1949 TEKLWDEEGT
-1959 KRRASM
+1959 KRRSSM
-1965 AIDEGSSD
+1965 AADEGSSD
-1973 EEIDLQWPYEDETIR
+1973 EEIDLNWPDEDEEVR
-1988 KEKEEEF
+1988 NEKEKEF
-1995 HQFLNEK
+1995 QSFLEDK
-2002 QSSILGSPCYLAEND
+2002 QKIIKESSCYLAESES
-2017 PLIIEKAHRKITN
+2017 LLIEKAHRKLQN
-2030 ENKTLS
+2030 ESKSSPEKVSHRTESS
-2036 TEREN
+2036 TTE
-2041 LPVGKYTLQGCE
+2041 GCE
-2053 QIYSIGCDNA
+2053 QLSSKGCDNA
-2063 QQTTSPA
+2063 QQSTSNIIR
-2070 TRIVNRTETLSVVK
+2070 TVNRDETLA
-2084 LDNGADSSSW
+2084 LTRPDSEVQCSSW
-2094 MNNSGEA
+2094 YSICEEM
-2101 SFSFDY
+2101 SFSFDF
-2107 QPDLINHPGPPP
+2107 QPDLLNHPGPSP
-2119 SIILQALTMSNA
+2119 SVILQALTMSNA

-2255 QIKRSKTEHVT
+2255 QIKRSKSEQAT
-2266 SELMATQNPHDLP
+2266 SELTATQNPHDLP

-2287 TQHSIPDKSIADCV
+2287 TQHSIPDKSIADYV

-2324 GIKVLPCKV
+2324 GIKVLPCTL
-2333 DEESETVLQ
+2333 ESSPEASEL
-2342 ITYGHLEPPQSPLYH
+2342 ITYGHLESPQSPLYH
-2357 CPVTDTYMQ
+2357 CPLTDTRKE
-2366 LELLLSGYT
+2366 LDLLLSGYQ
-2375 VFEDKIGY
+2375 VFEEKIGY

-2396 HASYYKNRLTDCY
+2396 HASYYKNRLTGCY

-2453 ASLAVKYDFHK
+2453 ASLAVKYDYHK

-2471 GLDRVVR
+2471 GLDRVIR

-2526 FLDSGGS
+2526 FLDSGSS

-2622 QMMASQG
+2622 QMMANQG

>member
-1 MMMNRVQPEN
+1 MNRVQPEN

-28 ACLRRN
+28 ASLRGN
-34 TLSVLASRSTRTF
+34 VLCVLASRSTRTF

-58 LTRSKDQG
+58 LTRSADQG
-66 GKGQRTLI
+66 GNDHRTLI
-74 TGWSGPGLVRAG
+74 VGWSGPGLVRAG
-86 EAIQQNTNLVVTTY
+86 EAIQQNTNLAVTTY
-100 TTLDQVDNWPTSRW
+100 TSLDQVENWVPSRW
-114 NQAFREA
+114 RQAFREA

-127 VDVMEQGLQA
+127 VDVLEKGLET
-137 GVLPLDM
+137 GVLPFNRF
-144 LNLLVIT
+144 NLLVIT
-151 DAHRMATS
+151 DAHRLPTS
-159 PTIAKILSRCGNCRI
+159 STLLEVLKECNGCRI
-174 LGMSSPVLSHTCSPP
+174 LGMTSPVLGQACSPP
-189 QLESFLNH
+189 QLESFLTH
-197 LQKASS
+197 LQDVSS
-203 CKVDTAS
+203 CHVDTAS

-225 IVMCRDPSPEE
+225 IVMCKNPHPDDRT
-236 RLEVE
+236 EVE
-241 LEVRRLVADALG
+241 LEVRRLVEDALS
-253 FLGDHRYDL
+253 FLNDHRYDL

-273 CDGLPDPNNEPRQ
+273 CENIPDPNYEPRQ
-286 ILMDFLDVLNNL
+286 ILLDFLDVLNDL

-340 RAVVEQ
+340 RAVVEE
-346 AFDKYTELDQI
+346 AFEKHSELDQI
-357 LKFSTP
+357 LKFSSP

-369 EILRQVRPLNF
+369 EILRQIRPLNF
-380 IDPRKRKDKVES
+380 IDPRKRRDKSDAGDMKSDSSDPLIKESQNSCKTTDSSVDEKAELIQDIGKKDS
-392 NEMARIEAAPT
+392 NSVSDDLNSASDDVGNSEE
-403 GGETV
+403 
-408 NDGSLVKENEVA
+408 LKECSKCSYP
-420 MVQDVKEEN
+420 Q
-429 LIIEANA
+429 LTINA
-436 NVTLGEPSVENIAL
+436 
-450 EDHTNILSPDKILN
+450 EDPAFEK
-464 NVDSVHEEMNSQ
+464 
-476 TFQSV
+476 
-481 VENSKNSFE
+481 ENSKN
-490 NTEFDGSLVIENVCK
+490 IELSSYDHLCKHNRSDKFKPCSVCK
-505 TVPKSPSKNNQI
+505 EPSTNPVNEGSSNHI
-517 CDYILSESVHKSPG
+517 CESLSS
-531 KLALLDSAASESS
+531 
-544 VVSSRL
+544 
-550 LGQGA
+550 
-555 DKTKEAGG
+555 
-563 KSSCNVCVSVIEDSG
+563 
-578 ATGECGDGVSGESG
+578 
-592 DESDEIGDGSDE
+592 
-604 TGDQSSETDDVS
+604 
-616 SEISDDVSSET
+616 
-627 SEASGETNDV
+627 
-637 SGETNDVLDDT
+637 NDVL
-648 CDVLD
+648 
-653 EMGDVSADAESDAP
+653 E
-667 ASKFSTECTIKAVSE
+667 
-682 SHTSDLE
+682 DLE
-689 CCTNGIDINEYMV
+689 CIVPNHEKKLAVCCCNTSSKSFDVENISDICKEKNYTLPFCGKCESVQISLDTCCNNCEVMKNHKKK
-702 PLSGSMEEITANKFK
+702 E
-717 ESSRFQNGIKHV
+717 ESS
-729 GDSVE
+729 
-734 NGSTMFIDSMQSTVQ
+734 
-749 MDPDTTQ
+749 
-756 ISCNIYEAI
+756 C
-765 NNKESEDGSVLEDDL
+765 LEDSL
-780 CRLNIK
+780 CRLSIK
-786 ESSCIDGCE
+786 EPNCCIDGCDTE
-795 LEILLGCDPC
+795 CLRTCDFH
-805 NGHLSAKSEP
+805 NDLSSAKGKEKSSIAIESS
-815 QDTAKLQNIKNVIL
+815 KL
-829 CNGFAQG
+829 CNGFVENGENGLSGQV
-836 GHKCLTSRISKK
+836 K
-848 NVDLKLN
+848 NTEIVHAVN
-855 GYIDLDEH
+855 GYLGVEH
-863 QSGCEDGSDSVCVA
+863 DCETGECVCIQTDTNPTC
-877 KAGIESCDSVQNQFC
+877 IECCESVQ
-892 METCQHKDS
+892 KS
-901 LAETSAFLATS
+901 LS
-912 ELPTEA
+912 EESNG
-918 VAAAAATHV
+918 VKV
-927 STTTSSH
+927 SH
-934 NGVMLEDNIE
+934 NEACAHHSTSKQCHATPSNDSDAIFSE
-944 QMDASNNM
+944 QVPVVSDASQKQ
-952 EETKVNIEQS
+952 EDQPPVISSGKTDK
-962 EVTSMPD
+962 T
-969 NATTNSHNGVTVDDN
+969 ATVADSGSKSTVP
-984 VEQMDASDNSEE
+984 
-996 NKVNAEE
+996 
-1003 SKITSTPNT
+1003 TPI
-1012 CTASVTNFPA
+1012 
-1022 NSGVGLNSN
+1022 
-1031 KEKDQAGSS
+1031 
-1040 APAVSSEAAAMADT
+1040 SSEAAAMADT
-1054 LALLLPSGG
+1054 LALLLPSTN
-1063 KGRKRRDDVKE
+1063 KGRKRRDEVKE

-1088 GLIFVHHRNMAKIIY
+1088 GLIFVHHRNIAKIIY
-1103 RLLKELSDIGGDYA
+1103 RLLKELSDIGGDFA
-1117 WIFPQYTVEA
+1117 WIFPQYTVES
-1127 KESVK
+1127 KECIK

-1154 HECNVLVSTRV
+1154 HECNILVSTKV

-1180 FDPPTDYRSYV
+1180 FDPPADYRSYV
-1191 HSCGRARGQDTFY
+1191 HSCGRARGHDTFY
-1204 FHLITKTQ
+1204 FHLVTKDQ
-1212 QDSFLCDMATYSAFQ
+1212 EQDFLKKMATYSAFQ
-1227 QVLVSRCGSVEVGT
+1227 QVLLNYCGSVEVGT
-1241 DVEVMAEEANSAH
+1241 DKEVLPEEANAAH
-1254 PPYITP
+1254 LPYITP
-1260 ASAAVTM
+1260 GHAEVTM
-1267 ASAIGLLNKYCA
+1267 DSSIGLLNKYCA

-1288 LTAMWEIEE
+1288 LTAMWEVEE
-1297 SETNSGKYCCRIM
+1297 LKETVNFGEEFVYRCKIM
-1310 LPINSPLKGTIQGPW
+1310 LPINSPLKGTIEGPW
-1325 QEKMS
+1325 QKKVS

-1337 LECCRILHQ
+1337 LKCCRCLHEM
-1346 IGELDDQLQPVGKE
+1346 GELDDQLQPVGKE
-1360 SMKLD
+1360 SMNLD
-1365 DHLCAPPAD
+1365 DHLCPPPVD

-1395 KVAECLTGEQPKEEL
+1395 KVADCLTGDQPREEL
-1410 DLYVYKLD
+1410 ELFVYKLD

-1433 RKIYRPEK
+1433 RKIYRPEQ
-1441 SARSFGI
+1441 STRSLGI

-1454 SQVSGFPVFTRSG
+1454 SKVSGFPVFTRSG
-1467 EVVVHVRQVG
+1467 EVVIRIKEIGSNVHM
-1477 RRERYTQDQLAALQC
+1477 TKDQLMSLQC

-1520 YIVPLNKFDGCEDID
+1520 YIVPLNKFVGYEGID
-1535 WEFVTKIQLEGD
+1535 WDFIKEIEMEGD
-1547 PRPVPPLDDD
+1547 PRPVPPEDAA
-1557 RKKFQFEHSLYEDAV
+1557 RKKFHFEHGLYEDAV

-1583 QYFYVAEICAHL
+1583 QYFYVAEICTHL

-1705 LLADQLRICV
+1705 LLADQLRLCV
-1715 ASEVGLGLHIL
+1715 AREVGLGLEVL
-1726 PSDFS
+1726 PQDFD

-1747 NQDNQMQEESA
+1747 NQENQQQQQQESFEKANDSN
-1758 ETKTEN
+1758 TN
-1764 ISKQKSKKAE
+1764 KQMKKK
-1774 SLGSE
+1774 LE
-1779 SPPIKKKITKNGIDM
+1779 SPTDSSPTPSKKKITKNGIDM

-1803 AVDPPTPPYGIDDM
+1803 AVDPPTPPFDM
-1817 NTTDDFEIDTFDPN
+1817 NADMSTADDFEIDTFDPN

-1841 DGFTTVDDDT
+1841 DGFTANDDI

-1865 RKSKNGCHK
+1865 RRSKSGCHK
-1874 DSSGEV
+1874 ESGEV

-1888 FEIDGWDMFGGPG
+1888 FEADGWDMFSGPENSYG
-1901 SSGYGGGY
+1901 GYGA
-1909 NGYGSY
+1909 Y

-1936 DVSSDMD
+1936 DVSSDME

-1949 AEKMWDEEGS
+1949 IDKWDEEGS
-1959 KRRASM
+1959 KGRSGLVA
-1965 AIDEGSSD
+1965 DEGSSD
-1973 EEIDLQWPYEDETIR
+1973 EEVDLHWPFCDDDSIRIAKETEFQKYLDEKYE
-1988 KEKEEEF
+1988 
-1995 HQFLNEK
+1995 
-2002 QSSILGSPCYLAEND
+2002 SILSSPSYLSESD
-2017 PLIIEKAHRKITN
+2017 PLVIEKTFRKNVSDKVTTC
-2030 ENKTLS
+2030 KDVASVTKS
-2036 TEREN
+2036 TF
-2041 LPVGKYTLQGCE
+2041 QGCE
-2053 QIYSIGCDNA
+2053 QKVSKGCDNA
-2063 QQTTSPA
+2063 QLSTSTVA
-2070 TRIVNRTETLSVVK
+2070 LTVNRTETLTISIQDIGAEISTWEN
-2084 LDNGADSSSW
+2084 DN
-2094 MNNSGEA
+2094 NEIQ
-2101 SFSFDY
+2101 FSFDF
-2107 QPDLINHPGPPP
+2107 QPDLLNHPGPSP
-2119 SIILQALTMSNA
+2119 SVILQALTMSNA

-2255 QIKRSKTEHVT
+2255 QIKRSKNEQVT
-2266 SELMATQNPHDLP
+2266 TELMATQNPHDLP

-2324 GIKVLPCKV
+2324 GIKVLPYKIEKGSAS
-2333 DEESETVLQ
+2333 EE
-2342 ITYGHLEPPQSPLYH
+2342 IIYGHLDPPQSPLHH
-2357 CPVTDTYMQ
+2357 CPVVETEKQ
-2366 LELLLSGYT
+2366 LELLLSGYK
-2375 VFEDKIGY
+2375 VFEEKIGY
-2383 TFRDR
+2383 HFRDR

-2453 ASLAVKYDFHK
+2453 ASLAVKYDYHK

-2526 FLDSGGS
+2526 FLDSGRS
-2533 LDAVWSVYYT
+2533 LDAVWTVYYK

-2622 QMMASQG
+2622 QMIANQG
-2629 I
+2629 V

>member
-1 MMMNRVQPEN
+1 MMNRVQPEN

-28 ACLRRN
+28 ACLREN
-34 TLSVLASRSTRTF
+34 TMTVLASRSTRTF
-47 LITMVTRELAH
+47 LITMVTREMAH
-58 LTRSKDQG
+58 LTRSG
-66 GKGQRTLI
+66 RQRTLI
-74 TGWSGPGLVRAG
+74 TGWSGPGLVRVG
-86 EAIQQNTNLVVTTY
+86 EAIQQNTNLAVTTY
-100 TTLDQVDNWPTSRW
+100 TTLDQVDSWPPPRW
-114 NQAFREA
+114 GQAFREA

-127 VDVMEQGLQA
+127 LEVLERGMMAD
-137 GVLPLDM
+137 VLPLDM

-151 DAHRMATS
+151 DAHRMATC
-159 PTIAKILSRCGNCRI
+159 PTVHKILNSCVGCRI
-174 LGMSSPVLSHTCSPP
+174 LGMTSPVLSHSCSPP

-197 LQKASS
+197 LQQASS
-203 CKVDTAS
+203 CRVDTAS

-215 LRYVNKPVEK
+215 LRYVNKPLEK
-225 IVMCRDPSPEE
+225 IVMCRDPSQEE
-236 RLEVE
+236 MSEVE
-241 LEVRRLVADALG
+241 TEVRRLVSQALE
-253 FLGDHRYDL
+253 FLGEHRYDL

-273 CDGLPDPNNEPRQ
+273 CAGLPDPNTEPRQ
-286 ILMDFLDVLNNL
+286 ILLDFLDVLNNL

-346 AFDKYTELDQI
+346 AFDKYSELDQI

-369 EILRQVRPLNF
+369 EILRQVRPQNF
-380 IDPRKRKDKVES
+380 VDPRKRRDKSENS
-392 NEMARIEAAPT
+392 EAAKGGVLPVEGPASH
-403 GGETV
+403 GGEAAGADSGV
-408 NDGSLVKENEVA
+408 VAMQAEDDEPKDPSGEVLAKHPKDLEEEDHEGENSSEGGSLSSPHQSPLTRQKEISA
-420 MVQDVKEEN
+420 
-429 LIIEANA
+429 
-436 NVTLGEPSVENIAL
+436 T
-450 EDHTNILSPDKILN
+450 
-464 NVDSVHEEMNSQ
+464 
-476 TFQSV
+476 
-481 VENSKNSFE
+481 
-490 NTEFDGSLVIENVCK
+490 ENVMDN
-505 TVPKSPSKNNQI
+505 VQNN
-517 CDYILSESVHKSPG
+517 
-531 KLALLDSAASESS
+531 
-544 VVSSRL
+544 
-550 LGQGA
+550 
-555 DKTKEAGG
+555 
-563 KSSCNVCVSVIEDSG
+563 
-578 ATGECGDGVSGESG
+578 GESG
-592 DESDEIGDGSDE
+592 DVQ
-604 TGDQSSETDDVS
+604 DQS
-616 SEISDDVSSET
+616 
-627 SEASGETNDV
+627 
-637 SGETNDVLDDT
+637 
-648 CDVLD
+648 CD
-653 EMGDVSADAESDAP
+653 EMMDPGVGNPECNGCAAQEDLSPVGTRDMASPCRASSKQQQQPLANEEVPQNGSQHDGCGGSPLPECNDGREQEQFTAECSINTSLECHANGWSSSQSDSLETLDSTPSVSDLPGKSGRGGKEGEGDSPHHSLEGKLLHNGELEEECGEPSKVQIHPDSTQNCCNIPESVVTKQAESR
-667 ASKFSTECTIKAVSE
+667 ST
-682 SHTSDLE
+682 LE
-689 CCTNGIDINEYMV
+689 E
-702 PLSGSMEEITANKFK
+702 
-717 ESSRFQNGIKHV
+717 
-729 GDSVE
+729 
-734 NGSTMFIDSMQSTVQ
+734 
-749 MDPDTTQ
+749 
-756 ISCNIYEAI
+756 
-765 NNKESEDGSVLEDDL
+765 DL
-780 CRLNIK
+780 CRLNLR
-786 ESSCIDGCE
+786 ESSLRVGCE
-795 LEILLGCDPC
+795 LENSTNCDVN
-805 NGHLSAKSEP
+805 NGTMSAKSHLL
-815 QDTAKLQNIKNVIL
+815 DAAKVHSSISAPL
-829 CNGFAQG
+829 CNGYQG
-836 GHKCLTSRISKK
+836 GSEESLPSSGETLDKMDSQSSNMEHDGCSTQGEEEECPESPEPSHSVQSDPSDSEIHQHQENSPLTSAQSTTSQPASEAAVTPTPATPSKT
-848 NVDLKLN
+848 NTGTDLP
-855 GYIDLDEH
+855 
-863 QSGCEDGSDSVCVA
+863 S
-877 KAGIESCDSVQNQFC
+877 
-892 METCQHKDS
+892 
-901 LAETSAFLATS
+901 ATS
-912 ELPTEA
+912 NTAGTDPSSAASNTTDIDPQSATCNTTGTDPSSATSNTTGTETPSATSNSISTDPSSADSNTTGTETPSATSNSISTDPSSADSNTTGTDPSSATSNTTGTDPSSATSNTTGTDPPSPTSNTTDNDPPSAASNTTGTNPSNATSNTTSTDSPSATSNTTGTDSPSAASKEA
-918 VAAAAATHV
+918 D
-927 STTTSSH
+927 STT
-934 NGVMLEDNIE
+934 
-944 QMDASNNM
+944 
-952 EETKVNIEQS
+952 
-962 EVTSMPD
+962 
-969 NATTNSHNGVTVDDN
+969 
-984 VEQMDASDNSEE
+984 
-996 NKVNAEE
+996 
-1003 SKITSTPNT
+1003 
-1012 CTASVTNFPA
+1012 PA
-1022 NSGVGLNSN
+1022 P
-1031 KEKDQAGSS
+1031 A
-1040 APAVSSEAAAMADT
+1040 AVSSEAAAMADT
-1054 LALLLPSGG
+1054 LALLLPGG
-1063 KGRKRRDDVKE
+1063 KGGRRRRDEVKE

-1103 RLLKELSDIGGDYA
+1103 RLLKELSDIGGDFA

-1127 KESVK
+1127 RESVK

-1154 HECNVLVSTRV
+1154 HECNILVSTRV

-1180 FDPPTDYRSYV
+1180 FDPPLDYRSYV

-1204 FHLITKTQ
+1204 FHLVTKAQ
-1212 QDSFLCDMATYSAFQ
+1212 EKIFLRDMATYSAFR
-1227 QVLVSRCGSVEVGT
+1227 QVLVSRCSSVEVGT
-1241 DVEVMAEEANSAH
+1241 DQEVDAEEANASH
-1254 PPYITP
+1254 PPYLTP
-1260 ASAAVTM
+1260 AAASVTM
-1267 ASAIGLLNKYCA
+1267 ASSISLLNKYCA

-1288 LTAMWEIEE
+1288 LTAMWEVEE
-1297 SETNSGKYCCRIM
+1297 KQQNNRVLFACRIM

-1325 QEKMS
+1325 QAKVS
-1330 LAKMSAA
+1330 LAKMAAA
-1337 LECCRILHQ
+1337 LECCRCLHEM
-1346 IGELDDQLQPVGKE
+1346 GELDHYLQPVGKE
-1360 SMKLD
+1360 SMRLD
-1365 DHLCAPPAD
+1365 DHLCPPPPD

-1395 KVAECLTGEQPKEEL
+1395 KVANCLTGEQPKESL
-1410 DLYVYKLD
+1410 PLFVYKLD
-1418 MVLTCPIPDE
+1418 MMLTCPIPDE

-1441 SARSFGI
+1441 SSRSFGI
-1448 VTTKPI
+1448 VTTIPI

-1467 EVVVHVRQVG
+1467 EVMVRVQEVG
-1477 RRERYTQDQLAALQC
+1477 SGERFSQDQLEALQY
-1492 FHKFTFTH
+1492 FHKFSFTH

-1520 YIVPLNKFDGCEDID
+1520 YIVPLNKFGDKNSID
-1535 WEFVTKIQLEGD
+1535 WEFVRKIQAEGD
-1547 PRPVPPLDDD
+1547 PRPMPPLDEA
-1557 RKKFQFEHSLYEDAV
+1557 RQKFTFQHSLYEDAV

-1583 QYFYVAEICAHL
+1583 QYFYVAEICTHL

-1715 ASEVGLGLHIL
+1715 AQEVGLGLQTL
-1726 PSDFS
+1726 EPGFS
-1731 WPPLDFGWS
+1731 WPALDFGWS

-1747 NQDNQMQEESA
+1747 SQESQEAAEGTEPRASA
-1758 ETKTEN
+1758 GTTG
-1764 ISKQKSKKAE
+1764 SQKSKKVE
-1774 SLGSE
+1774 SSE
-1779 SPPIKKKITKNGIDM
+1779 SCKSPTPKKTARSGVDM

-1803 AVDPPTPPYGIDDM
+1803 AVDPPTPPITEDDL
-1817 NTTDDFEIDTFDPN
+1817 NGSDDFEIDTFDPN
-1831 VALPDNLTLL
+1831 LALPDNLTLL
-1841 DGFTTVDDDT
+1841 EGCSLGDDDM
-1851 EGELGADWGTGITE
+1851 EGELGADWGTGLTE
-1865 RKSKNGCHK
+1865 RHAKGSSKG
-1874 DSSGEV
+1874 SVSGGEI

-1901 SSGYGGGY
+1901 GASYGG
-1909 NGYGSY
+1909 NYGAY
-1915 DAYGGYGDFQ
+1915 DAYGGCGDFQ

-1943 DDDKSQ
+1943 DDEKSQ
-1949 AEKMWDEEGS
+1949 TDKLWDEEAS
-1959 KRRASM
+1959 KRRAST
-1965 AIDEGSSD
+1965 AIDDASSD
-1973 EEIDLQWPYEDETIR
+1973 EEVDLVWPQEEDEVR
-1988 KEKEEEF
+1988 QAKEEEF
-1995 HQFLNEK
+1995 QRHLEEK
-2002 QSSILGSPCYLAEND
+2002 QQDLLTGQAYLSESA
-2017 PLIIEKAHRKITN
+2017 PLLVEKAHRRLVEHGAAVSSEK
-2030 ENKTLS
+2030 ES
-2036 TEREN
+2036 V
-2041 LPVGKYTLQGCE
+2041 PVGKATIQGCE
-2053 QIYSIGCDNA
+2053 LLSSKCCDNA
-2063 QQTTSPA
+2063 QQSTSPA
-2070 TRIVNRTETLSVVK
+2070 TAIVNRTETLSLTQSDK
-2084 LDNGADSSSW
+2084 GAEVSQW
-2094 MNNSGEA
+2094 RNLPGES

-2107 QPDLINHPGPPP
+2107 QPDLLNHPGPPP
-2119 SIILQALTMSNA
+2119 SVILQALTMSNA

-2161 QRHEGKLSYL
+2161 HRHEGKLSYL

-2255 QIKRSKTEHVT
+2255 QIKRSKSEQVT
-2266 SELMATQNPHDLP
+2266 NDLVTTQNPHDLP

-2324 GIKVLPCKV
+2324 GIKVLPCRYQ
-2333 DEESETVLQ
+2333 EGSGSSLPQ
-2342 ITYGHLEPPQSPLYH
+2342 ITYGHLEPPQSPLH
-2357 CPVTDTYMQ
+2357 HSPDVDTDCR
-2366 LELLLSGYT
+2366 LDLLLSGYL
-2375 VFEDKIGY
+2375 VFEEKIGY

-2396 HASYYKNRLTDCY
+2396 HASYYRNRLTDCY

-2594 GSFSGVGRNYRIA
+2594 GSFVGVGRNYRIA

-2629 I
+2629 L